1 MLSNMHPKK
10 PVRSIL
16 PTIHEVEPQ
25 PHELRITIPRRK
37 DSDVSEPPPKEPDR
51 CWVVSCLC
59 CCFCWQIAVGC
70 LEG

>member
-1 MLSNMHPKK
+1 MHPKK
-10 PVRSIL
+10 PVRTIL

-37 DSDVSEPPPKEPDR
+37 DSDTFSEPPPEQTTHS
-51 CWVVSCLC
+51 WIVSCLC